1 MRKDSIL
8 ELIEEAK
15 DTYQIILNHKKISK
29 PKVKS
34 ILEHLR
40 SCLEYAVQDINLR
53 LSKPQSKDRLYFPY
67 GKTLEKFEEVA
78 DKKLPLLKIE
88 LPKIYEKIIELHS
101 FKEDDSW
108 LKTLCDLTNHTKHDN
123 SIQIAHDS
131 EVVKSISVFSGG
143 MGLIQAGSGTK
154 ATWSGNTINGKTT
167 DDFILDQDKLMIT
180 KKGEVSVDFK
190 ITKDRKILVGVGE
203 LDLLPFLD
211 NAIQCIENFIEHLY
225 KKI

>member
-8 ELIEEAK
+8 ELIEEAE
-15 DTYQIILNHKKISK
+15 DTYQIISNHKKISK

-78 DKKLPLLKIE
+78 HKKLPLLKIE
-88 LPKIYEKIIELHS
+88 LPELYEEIIVLHD

-131 EVVKSISVFSGG
+131 EVVKSISVFAGG
-143 MGLIQAGSGTK
+143 MGLIQVASGTK
-154 ATWSGNTINGKTT
+154 VTWSGNIVNGKTT
-167 DDFILDQDKLMIT
+167 DDFILDQDNLMVT

-190 ITKDRKILVGVGE
+190 ITKDRKILIGDNA
-203 LDLLPFLD
+203 LDLLPFLRNSID
-211 NAIQCIENFIEHLY
+211 YIEVFINKLY
-225 KKI
+225 SKI